1 MVSGSEGERGRG
13 GKERGRAGSIFEI
26 GMTEGIVRDACL
38 DPLMPHA
45 SCHNNRESG
54 FFGIS

>member
-26 GMTEGIVRDACL
+26 GM
-38 DPLMPHA
+38 MPDQNELGSDRGDSA
-45 SCHNNRESG
+45 
-54 FFGIS
+54 